1 MVKIKELQSRIQVL
15 GELVGRAMLAAKLGM
30 QYDGKR
36 DLYAAL
42 GYPDNI
48 TFVDYYAR
56 YRRQDIAKAII
67 DRPVN
72 ATWRGDVAVF
82 ETDEKE
88 TPFEKAWLEIERTL
102 KVKSCFARVDRLAGL
117 GQYAILVLGF
127 DDVQTPLDMARPVK
141 AGNRKLKYIKAIS
154 EANGLIGK
162 YEMNTT
168 DERYGLP
175 TMYQVTFSVPGGM
188 ETSTV
193 NVHYSRVIHIV
204 SQLMNGEVEG
214 IPRLE
219 AVFNRLMDLDKV
231 VGGSAEMFWRGARP
245 GYQGKLDEDFTIG
258 DKDIEELEAQI
269 DEFEHNLRRFIINK
283 GLSLE
288 SLSPQVADPTANVD
302 TIISMICAETGIPK
316 RILLGSERGE
326 LASTQDWDS
335 WLTLIN
341 DRRNNYAEPIIVRP
355 FVDRLIEVGALPK
368 PSQEYSIVWEDLWS
382 MSEKDKVEIGRSRA
396 AALKDYVMSPGATDY
411 MPTEAFLK
419 YIMALEDE
427 EIEWID
433 ELRMGEIEEEGIS
446 MGEGEGEHAE

>member
-1 MVKIKELQSRIQVL
+1 MAKIEELQSRIQIL
-15 GELVGRAMLAAKLGM
+15 SELIGRARLASKLGI

-36 DLYAAL
+36 DLYTAL
-42 GYPDNI
+42 GYPLDI
-48 TFVDYYAR
+48 KFDDYYAR

-72 ATWRGDVAVF
+72 ATWRGDITIF
-82 ETDEKE
+82 ETDEEE
-88 TPFEKAWLEIERTL
+88 TPLEKAWLDIEKAL
-102 KVKSCFARVDRLAGL
+102 KVKSCFARIDRLAGL
-117 GQYAILVLGF
+117 GHYAVLVLGF
-127 DDVQTPLDMARPVK
+127 DDVQIPLDMSRPIK
-141 AGNRKLKYIKAIS
+141 TGNRKLKYIKPIS
-154 EANGLIGK
+154 EANAIISR

-168 DERYGLP
+168 NERYGLP
-175 TMYQVTFSVPGGM
+175 TMYQITFTVPGGL
-188 ETSTV
+188 ETTTI
-193 NVHYSRVIHIV
+193 NVHYSRVVHIV
-204 SQLMNGEVEG
+204 SQSIEGEVEG

-219 AVFNRLMDLDKV
+219 AVYNRLMDLDKV

-258 DKDIEELEAQI
+258 DKDIDELEAQI
-269 DEFEHNLRRFIINK
+269 DEFEHNLRRLIINR

-288 SLSPQVADPTANVD
+288 ALSPQVADPTANVD

-341 DRRNNYAEPIIVRP
+341 DRRNDYAEPIIVRP

-368 PSQEYSIVWEDLWS
+368 PTAEYSIIWEDLWS
-382 MSEKDKVEIGRSRA
+382 MSEKDKVEIGRTRA
-396 AALKDYVMSPGATDY
+396 AALKDYIMSPGATDY

-433 ELRMGEIEEEGIS
+433 ELRMGEIEEEEAS
-446 MGEGEGEHAE
+446 MGQGEGEHAE